1 MSGQRNR
8 RPAFTLVELP
18 AVSKRERIAF
28 TLVELLVVIGIIA
41 VLIGILLPALG
52 KARRSGKSASC
63 ISNIRQLVMAEM
75 QYVNEN
81 KGRFSPYYNGGSP
94 SKFQIE
100 WISQMAP
107 TKTGQ
112 FDKVRL
118 CPEAAD
124 ENMPWHSDDN
134 SKNQPGG
141 AFYCWGP
148 GGQALTDPTEF
159 SNPSNGKGKKLMGSY
174 GYNGFC
180 LRIDD
185 SGNNKTLCQSGQAK
199 IADWLWVPPMKTSHE
214 IPLIFDSTWPTA
226 WPKET
231 DTVPANL
238 YGDVGTPPTSLS
250 IGNNLGQRVCI
261 ARHQMAINVGFLD
274 GHVQTVPL
282 PDLWKLKWHRNWDTN
297 HPQIGPTDYPP
308 TSNTP
313 TYGSAVDLNNIRTL
327 IKQRYHG

>member
-1 MSGQRNR
+1 
-8 RPAFTLVELP
+8 L
-18 AVSKRERIAF
+18 AF

-52 KARRSGKSASC
+52 KARRAGKSASC
-63 ISNIRQLVMAEM
+63 ISNIRQLLMAEL
-75 QYVNEN
+75 QYVNDN

-107 TKTGQ
+107 MKTGQ

-124 ENMPWHSDDN
+124 ENMPWHTDDN

-141 AFYCWGP
+141 AFFCWGP
-148 GGQALTDPTEF
+148 GGQALTDPTEYEGVGSPQ
-159 SNPSNGKGKKLMGSY
+159 SNKGKKLMGSY
-174 GYNGFC
+174 GYNGYC

-199 IADWLWVPPMKTSHE
+199 IAAWLWSYPIKSSVE
-214 IPLIFDSTWPTA
+214 VPLIFDSTWPTA

-231 DTVPANL
+231 DAVPKSL
-238 YGDVGTPPTSLS
+238 YSDVGAAPALS
-250 IGNNLGQRVCI
+250 IGNNWTRLCV
-261 ARHQMAINVGFLD
+261 ARHGMAINVGFLD

-282 PDLWKLKWHRNWDTN
+282 PDLWKLKWHKGWDPSR
-297 HPQIGPTDYPP
+297 PQTGPTDYPVIP
-308 TSNTP
+308 P
-313 TYGSAVDLNNIRTL
+313 DAPATYGTAVDLNAVRTT
-327 IKQRYHG
+327 IIQRYHSS